1 MKSKNFFDE
10 QFKKQVA
17 EGQFALNPFEEAVLP
32 HLAGGV
38 LDLGCGLG
46 NLAIAAAKK
55 GCAVSALDCS
65 RTAVDRINDA
75 ANRLGL
81 PIAAY
86 QVDLST
92 YAIDGDYDSIVAI
105 GLLMFFPRERAH
117 VLLDDIVRHVKPG
130 GIAAINVL
138 TEGTT
143 FLGMFEPG
151 HYYLFGENEL
161 SKAFTG
167 WEILLSRHDDFPAPE
182 NTVKKFHTV
191 VARRLAEGGR
201 MNDELQPS
209 EGEPNDGDIGIDSS
223 WRIRQSWP

>member
-1 MKSKNFFDE
+1 MKSADFFE
-10 QFKKQVA
+10 QQFQQQIAK
-17 EGQFALNPFEEAVLP
+17 GDFALNPFEEVVLP

-55 GCAVSALDCS
+55 GCAVSAFDGS
-65 RTAVDRINDA
+65 RAAVDRVNDA

-81 PIAAY
+81 PLAAY

-92 YAIDGDYDSIVAI
+92 YAIDGDYDGIVAI

-143 FLGMFEPG
+143 FVGALQPG
-151 HYYLFGENEL
+151 SHYLFGENEL

-182 NTVKKFHTV
+182 NTVKKFHTM
-191 VARRLAEGGR
+191 VARRLA
-201 MNDELQPS
+201 
-209 EGEPNDGDIGIDSS
+209 
-223 WRIRQSWP
+223 